1 MQILKTKSLYIP
13 AFSIIAVVLLLL
25 LLVGISTHRNLD
37 RDKRK
42 SMAFVHRQGV
52 MLLRALEAGAR
63 AEMMM
68 QIWQEDSVANLIR
81 EVAKDQDIAYIY
93 LFDKTGTI
101 THHSERTQEG
111 EGTPWDPTA
120 FEKGWVNSRL
130 KVLENDFRVYE
141 LAKLFSPGPPLR
153 PMRGM
158 HRMMN
163 RENISGGHLHAG
175 NVIVIGLKMTA
186 FDEARQA
193 DLHHAVIMA
202 TIVLVLGSGAL
213 FFVFVIQNYYLVDAT
228 LKQTKDYTQKI
239 VGSMANGLL
248 SADSG
253 HRIVSYNP
261 LCLKML
267 GLEDKHLRSKTL
279 DSLQGFRS
287 TGIMDLIDSGR
298 TIADREIEYIRP
310 NGERVFLGISISPIL
325 EEDGSAAG
333 TVMLLRD
340 LGPIK
345 QLEEKVRR
353 TEKLAAIGK
362 LAAGVAHEIRNP
374 LSSIRGFAQF
384 LGHALKDRPKEQE
397 YAHIMIREMDRINN
411 VVTDLLSFASPRP
424 AEPSPTDISE
434 LLTHVVQLVAP
445 DAKGKRVTVDT
456 QISSA

>member
-101 THHSERTQEG
+101 THHSERTREG

-163 RENISGGHLHAG
+163 RENIS
-175 NVIVIGLKMTA
+175 
-186 FDEARQA
+186 
-193 DLHHAVIMA
+193 
-202 TIVLVLGSGAL
+202 
-213 FFVFVIQNYYLVDAT
+213 
-228 LKQTKDYTQKI
+228 
-239 VGSMANGLL
+239 
-248 SADSG
+248 
-253 HRIVSYNP
+253 
-261 LCLKML
+261 
-267 GLEDKHLRSKTL
+267 
-279 DSLQGFRS
+279 
-287 TGIMDLIDSGR
+287 
-298 TIADREIEYIRP
+298 
-310 NGERVFLGISISPIL
+310 
-325 EEDGSAAG
+325 
-333 TVMLLRD
+333 
-340 LGPIK
+340 
-345 QLEEKVRR
+345 
-353 TEKLAAIGK
+353 
-362 LAAGVAHEIRNP
+362 
-374 LSSIRGFAQF
+374 
-384 LGHALKDRPKEQE
+384 
-397 YAHIMIREMDRINN
+397 
-411 VVTDLLSFASPRP
+411 
-424 AEPSPTDISE
+424 
-434 LLTHVVQLVAP
+434 
-445 DAKGKRVTVDT
+445 
-456 QISSA
+456 